1 MAADRV
7 AQRRTGA
14 DQILALDPSRRYRLS
29 TPGRTRQT
37 ALANRARLSRAQA
50 RGRARAFRRPRMARL
65 SSSRH
70 AVHRRLRIPGLREG
84 DDSPSGS
91 RPARPFKTPAV
102 PNGYR
107 PRGSAAANPTTRPE
121 LDCDNATT
129 PNRRSRQ
136 NITEMPMLRSSNA
149 KKSTPKFVTQ

>member
-1 MAADRV
+1 MAVDRV
-7 AQRRTGA
+7 AQRRART
-14 DQILALDPSRRYRLS
+14 DQILALDPPRGHYFASSDLLH
-29 TPGRTRQT
+29 QA
-37 ALANRARLSRAQA
+37 ALADRARLSGAQA